1 MHRDYPRAR
10 YIKNAWRR
18 FELYY
23 SVFRFFLD
31 VTVVALDPKI
41 ADELVERISN
51 DSCQRH
57 SSIYSN
63 SVRCSVDGING
74 RNNVN
79 P

>member
-23 SVFRFFLD
+23 SVFRYFLD

-41 ADELVERISN
+41 ADELVERIFAT
-51 DSCQRH
+51 
-57 SSIYSN
+57 
-63 SVRCSVDGING
+63 
-74 RNNVN
+74 N
-79 P
+79 PHNQSGLLSLTCLQY